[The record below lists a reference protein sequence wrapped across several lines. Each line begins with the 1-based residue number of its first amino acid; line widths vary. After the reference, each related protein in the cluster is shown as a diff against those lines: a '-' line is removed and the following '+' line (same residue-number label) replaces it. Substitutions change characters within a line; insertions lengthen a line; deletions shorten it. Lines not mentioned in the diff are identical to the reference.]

1 MDRSMVT
8 REYDTVEPE
17 TRVGR
22 VRSQLESA
30 TTDAVL
36 VVDEAVAGAVHP
48 RDLLRSRLS
57 DDAAVESLLRRVP
70 EVDTG
75 EGVREVARLLVEN
88 ETTVAPVVEGGT
100 LRGVVT
106 RDSLLRTVEEDLSEI
121 DVEDVYT
128 TDPVTVDRKTAMGE
142 LVNDLREND
151 ITRLPVLDDG
161 DLVGVATTDDLV
173 EFVTRSTTAPSA
185 GDRGG
190 EKPDLLELPVENV
203 MSRPAE
209 TVTPQTSVQS
219 AVERML
225 ETGYDGLAVVDDD
238 THGDLVGVVSK
249 TDVLRALVV
258 AESNRL
264 DVQMTN
270 PGYLRTEERES
281 VAERIE
287 AVTAKAQELDV
298 IEAQVDLQK
307 HDEELR
313 GQSLFRCQIRLF
325 TDEEQVAGTGEGYG
339 AADAL
344 STALETL
351 EGNVLDLKNQ
361 QMAEEP
367 HGRVPQEHRE
377 P

>member
-1 MDRSMVT
+1 
-8 REYDTVEPE
+8 
-17 TRVGR
+17 
-22 VRSQLESA
+22 
-30 TTDAVL
+30 
-36 VVDEAVAGAVHP
+36 
-48 RDLLRSRLS
+48 
-57 DDAAVESLLRRVP
+57 
-70 EVDTG
+70 
-75 EGVREVARLLVEN
+75 
-88 ETTVAPVVEGGT
+88 
-100 LRGVVT
+100 
-106 RDSLLRTVEEDLSEI
+106 
-121 DVEDVYT
+121 
-128 TDPVTVDRKTAMGE
+128 MGY
-142 LVNDLREND
+142 N
-151 ITRLPVLDDG
+151 
-161 DLVGVATTDDLV
+161 
-173 EFVTRSTTAPSA
+173 
-185 GDRGG
+185 
-190 EKPDLLELPVENV
+190 
-203 MSRPAE
+203 
-209 TVTPQTSVQS
+209 
-219 AVERML
+219 
-225 ETGYDGLAVVDDD
+225 GLAVVDDD

-313 GQSLFRCQIRLF
+313 GQSLFRCQLRLF
-325 TDEEQVAGTGEGYG
+325 TDEEQVAGTAEGYG

-351 EGNVLDLKNQ
+351 ERNVLDLKSQ
-361 QMAEEP
+361 RMAEEP